1 MTNLKCTS
9 TKRPICDEF
18 DEFGGDEYDSFLD
31 EEDYEYFDEEGDEF
45 WGALKGI
52 AKKVG
57 GVAKSAAKK
66 LAPLAK
72 AHAGKIGTLIGGAL
86 GGPAGAAIGG
96 GIGRVVKNM
105 EDEDDFDSEDE
116 MEAVLPIS
124 PTDGGLAEAMAASAV
139 KSRPSDAQALGGA
152 LAITIMSKTP
162 LTVKT
167 VAPGIATASGRI
179 ARSMA
184 TSQASRQLIKA
195 LPTIVNKTAATLN
208 QKARKGKPVTT
219 DHGRAGDDQ
228 TCQAHAWIRS
238 APRPGAGA
246 ERSQAPA
253 VEPRGDLAVGE
264 VLLSAVGCPGACAPR
279 GSPFSVFTAMR
290 RPLFRRN

>member
-1 MTNLKCTS
+1 MLD
-9 TKRPICDEF
+9 DELEMYFDEEADFGDDF

-124 PTDGGLAEAMAASAV
+124 PIDGGLAEAMAASAV

-208 QKARKGKPVTT
+208 QKARKGKPVTKT
-219 DHGRAGDDQ
+219 TAARVMTKHAKRTLGSEVRLA
-228 TCQAHAWIRS
+228 QALAQNAAQRRRLNHAAISRS
-238 APRPGAGA
+238 
-246 ERSQAPA
+246 EK
-253 VEPRGDLAVGE
+253 
-264 VLLSAVGCPGACAPR
+264 
-279 GSPFSVFTAMR
+279 FY
-290 RPLFRRN
+290 